1 MSWKTSRLTEN
12 KLARRNLAA
21 AFRTHI
27 LNARDGD
34 NVASLTPVRILG
46 SCSFLYM
53 RASDVYILAVTKS
66 NANAMLA
73 FQFMTNVHTLA
84 HFQELFPLLSCIP
97 VYKNSTSAKPVVH
110 YLSPG
115 TRMRICP
122 LLHFLQAALAPLALS
137 SAAV

>member
-1 MSWKTSRLTEN
+1 M
-12 KLARRNLAA
+12 
-21 AFRTHI
+21 
-27 LNARDGD
+27 
-34 NVASLTPVRILG
+34 ASLTPVRILG

-84 HFQELFPLLSCIP
+84 HSQELFPLLSCIP
-97 VYKNSTSAKPVVH
+97 VPKNSISAKPVVH
-110 YLSPG
+110 LSPG
-115 TRMRICP
+115 TCVRICP
-122 LLHFLQAALAPLALS
+122 LLHFLQAALAPHVLS